1 VLDGFQGAVEMS
13 DPIKFQRLG
22 PGLWLAERGSLA
34 ARIAVTDDGK
44 FCAQMYRHARA
55 LYDVTWDR
63 FEYVHEWC
71 LQRFVEE
78 SK

>member
-1 VLDGFQGAVEMS
+1 MS
-13 DPIKFQRLG
+13 DSIKFERLG

-44 FCAQMYRHARA
+44 FHAQIHQHARA
-55 LYDVTWDR
+55 LCNYTWTT
-63 FEYVHEWC
+63 FGSAKEWC
-71 LQRFVEE
+71 LQHFQEE